1 MARAARAR
9 RRPARG
15 LILLLMLV
23 ALVALLAGLFYFATP
38 ADKIPAW
45 LPGRVATSTAHHV
58 RRATA
63 AIVVGLL
70 CALAAWAVARRPRS
84 ARR

>member
-1 MARAARAR
+1 MARIAR

-15 LILLLMLV
+15 LIILLMLV
-23 ALVALLAGLFYFATP
+23 ALVALLVGLFYFAIP
-38 ADKIPAW
+38 ADKIPSW
-45 LPGRVATSTAHHV
+45 LPGRVATATAHHL

-63 AIVVGLL
+63 AVVVAVL
-70 CALAAWAVARRPRS
+70 CALAAWLVARRPRS

>member
-1 MARAARAR
+1 MARVVR

-15 LILLLMLV
+15 LIIILMLV
-23 ALVALLAGLFYFATP
+23 ALLALLAGLFYFATP
-38 ADKIPAW
+38 ADKIPSW

-63 AIVVGLL
+63 AIVVAML
-70 CALAAWAVARRPRS
+70 CAIAAWVVARRPRS
-84 ARR
+84 ATR

>member
-1 MARAARAR
+1 MARVAR
-9 RRPARG
+9 RRPVRP
-15 LILLLMLV
+15 LIILLMLV
-23 ALVALLAGLFYFATP
+23 ALVALLVGLFYFTTP
-38 ADKIPAW
+38 ADKIPSW

-63 AIVVGLL
+63 AIVVAVL
-70 CALAAWAVARRPRS
+70 CAIAAWLVARRPPS

>member
-1 MARAARAR
+1 MARVVR

-15 LILLLMLV
+15 LIIILM
-23 ALVALLAGLFYFATP
+23 LVALLAGLFYFATP
-38 ADKIPAW
+38 ADKIPSW

-63 AIVVGLL
+63 AIVVAML
-70 CALAAWAVARRPRS
+70 CAIAAWVVARRPRS
-84 ARR
+84 ATR